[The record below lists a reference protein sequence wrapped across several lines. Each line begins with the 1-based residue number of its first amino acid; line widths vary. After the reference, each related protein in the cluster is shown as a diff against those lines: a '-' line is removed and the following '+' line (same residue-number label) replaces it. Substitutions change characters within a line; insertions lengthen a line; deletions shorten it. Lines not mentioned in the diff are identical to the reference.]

1 MKNKVMLF
9 KHFPFIF
16 GILIFFSVNVDAQC
30 DRKSDSLELV
40 KFYNATDGPN
50 WSNQTNWLQS
60 GKGINSWYGIKLNSE
75 GCVIS
80 IELSNNNIKFDLFNL
95 NFPSLVHLDLR
106 LNNLT
111 GSIPNFDKLPN
122 LISLD
127 LGSNKL
133 KGTIPNFD
141 KLGFLQDLSLYF
153 NQLSGEIPNFGH
165 LKYLKNL
172 DLTVNDLIGEIPN
185 FNNLP
190 DLNNIYL
197 GSNQLSGEIP
207 NFDHLQNLQILEL
220 LGNQLSGEIPDFNQ
234 LPLLEILNLR
244 QNKLSGAIP
253 NFGKLPLLKDLN
265 LGQNLL
271 TGTIPNFNNFNNL
284 TALNLAKN
292 QFTGNIP
299 SFDKLLQLG
308 TLYLSNNQLLG
319 NIPDFNNLKNLKFI
333 TLNDNLLTGK
343 IPNFDS
349 CLMLTNLNVASN
361 YFTFEHLININKRI
375 KNFYYNPQ
383 KKFYVD
389 TVFTSTIN
397 QDLLVDLNID
407 DSLSD
412 NTYEWVNLSDPSWEM
427 DLSQDIHS
435 NTYSFKN
442 IQSKDIGR
450 YIVKVTNPSFPSL
463 VLESNVITLQLST
476 SNEDFNST
484 KKGDGKSENIYCF
497 SNQLKDQLTCQLT
510 SHIKSIHL
518 IDLSGRK
525 FELRSFQQA
534 DNQIKIDL
542 QKLEPGLYII
552 QLNTSS
558 GWKKAKLVILE

>member
-1 MKNKVMLF
+1 MKNKVMPF
-9 KHFPFIF
+9 KRFPFIF

-50 WSNQTNWLQS
+50 WSKQTNWLQS
-60 GKGINSWYGIKLNSE
+60 GKGINSWYGIKLNAD
-75 GCVIS
+75 GCVSS
-80 IELSNNNIKFDLFNL
+80 IELSNNNIKFDLINL
-95 NFPSLVHLDLR
+95 NLPSLSQLDLR

-127 LGSNKL
+127 LGNNKL

-185 FNNLP
+185 FNQLP
-190 DLNNIYL
+190 DLINVYL
-197 GSNQLSGEIP
+197 GANNLTGEIP
-207 NFDHLQNLQILEL
+207 NFDHLQNLKILEL
-220 LGNQLSGEIPDFNQ
+220 SGNQLSGLIPDFNQ

-253 NFGKLPLLKDLN
+253 NFGKLPLLQNLN
-265 LGQNLL
+265 LGQNVL
-271 TGTIPNFNNFNNL
+271 TGTIPNFNNLNNL
-284 TALNLAKN
+284 TALNLANNRFSGK
-292 QFTGNIP
+292 IP
-299 SFDKLLQLG
+299 SFDKLTQLS
-308 TLYLSNNQLLG
+308 TLYLSNNQLIG
-319 NIPDFNNLKNLKFI
+319 NVPDFTNLKNLQFI

-383 KKFYVD
+383 KMFYID

-397 QDLLVDLNID
+397 KDLLVDLNID

-412 NTYEWVNLSDPSWEM
+412 NTYEWVNLSDPTWQM
-427 DLSQDIHS
+427 DPSQDIHS

-442 IQSKDIGR
+442 IQSKDFGR
-450 YIVKVTNPSFPSL
+450 YTVKVSNPSFPSL

-525 FELRSFQQA
+525 FELRSYQQT
-534 DNQIKIDL
+534 DDQIKIDL

>member
-1 MKNKVMLF
+1 M
-9 KHFPFIF
+9 
-16 GILIFFSVNVDAQC
+16 S
-30 DRKSDSLELV
+30 
-40 KFYNATDGPN
+40 
-50 WSNQTNWLQS
+50 
-60 GKGINSWYGIKLNSE
+60 
-75 GCVIS
+75 
-80 IELSNNNIKFDLFNL
+80 
-95 NFPSLVHLDLR
+95 
-106 LNNLT
+106 
-111 GSIPNFDKLPN
+111 
-122 LISLD
+122 
-127 LGSNKL
+127 
-133 KGTIPNFD
+133 
-141 KLGFLQDLSLYF
+141 
-153 NQLSGEIPNFGH
+153 
-165 LKYLKNL
+165 
-172 DLTVNDLIGEIPN
+172 DLI
-185 FNNLP
+185 
-190 DLNNIYL
+190 NIYL
-197 GSNQLSGEIP
+197 GANYLTGEIP
-207 NFDHLQNLQILEL
+207 NFDHLQNLKILEL
-220 LGNQLSGEIPDFNQ
+220 SGNQLSGEIPDFNQ

-299 SFDKLLQLG
+299 SFDKLTQLS
-308 TLYLSNNQLLG
+308 TLYLSNNQLIG
-319 NIPDFNNLKNLKFI
+319 NVPDFTNLKNLQFI

-389 TVFTSTIN
+389 TVFTLTIN

-450 YIVKVTNPSFPSL
+450 YIVKVSNPSFPSL

-476 SNEDFNST
+476 SNEDFSSPQINNE
-484 KKGDGKSENIYCF
+484 KSDDILCSLNPQN
-497 SNQLKDQLTCQLT
+497 NQITCQHT
-510 SHIKSIHL
+510 ADIKSMHL
-518 IDLSGRK
+518 IDLSGK
-525 FELRSFQQA
+525 KIELKSYQQSN
-534 DNQIKIDL
+534 DLINIDL
-542 QKLEPGLYII
+542 QNIHPGVFIL
-552 QLNTSS
+552 QLNTTK
-558 GWKKAKLVILE
+558 GWKKAKLVLME